1 MNRKTQGCLHGSNTT
16 AMTPYYTYKTQ
27 EKKVFISLKLW
38 PWQPSL
44 RNRQEWSISLSWAA
58 LDHQMWLARD
68 CYNILFFLWTKYYKL
83 CLLVLVL
90 PTQFSGFCSYWM
102 MHFYRRGHACFPA
115 SRWGIHCHHMTCHII
130 RLQCFLFAVTAKVSK
145 ILNIAVLLWP
155 SNSDDSYSITV
166 LCEWGII
173 SELILF
179 KNSMW
184 SRTNPFLYK

>member
-1 MNRKTQGCLHGSNTT
+1 
-16 AMTPYYTYKTQ
+16 MTPYYTYKVQ

-90 PTQFSGFCSYWM
+90 STEFSGFCILKDAFSLERSHKSSCLEMRHSLPSHDLSY
-102 MHFYRRGHACFPA
+102 HQAPVLCV
-115 SRWGIHCHHMTCHII
+115 
-130 RLQCFLFAVTAKVSK
+130 FAVTAKVWK
-145 ILNIAVLLWP
+145 ILNITLLLWP
-155 SNSDDSYSITV
+155 TNSDDSYSITV
-166 LCEWGII
+166 LCEWEII
-173 SELILF
+173 SELIVF

-184 SRTNPFLYK
+184 LRTNPFLY

>member
-1 MNRKTQGCLHGSNTT
+1 
-16 AMTPYYTYKTQ
+16 MTPYYTYKVQ

-90 PTQFSGFCSYWM
+90 SRVLWVLHSEGCIFTGEVTQIFLPRDEAFTAITWPVISSGSSALCLLSQLKY
-102 MHFYRRGHACFPA
+102 GK
-115 SRWGIHCHHMTCHII
+115 SSISHCCCDLLTQMT
-130 RLQCFLFAVTAKVSK
+130 LTA
-145 ILNIAVLLWP
+145 
-155 SNSDDSYSITV
+155 
-166 LCEWGII
+166 
-173 SELILF
+173 
-179 KNSMW
+179 
-184 SRTNPFLYK
+184 

>member
-44 RNRQEWSISLSWAA
+44 RNRKEWSISLSWAA

-102 MHFYRRGHACFPA
+102 MHFYCRGHACFPA
-115 SRWGIHCHHMTCHII
+115 SRRGIHSITWSVISSGSSAFCLLSQLKYRKSSI
-130 RLQCFLFAVTAKVSK
+130 LQCCCDLVTQMTLTA
-145 ILNIAVLLWP
+145 
-155 SNSDDSYSITV
+155 
-166 LCEWGII
+166 
-173 SELILF
+173 
-179 KNSMW
+179 
-184 SRTNPFLYK
+184 

>member
-1 MNRKTQGCLHGSNTT
+1 
-16 AMTPYYTYKTQ
+16 MTPYYTYKTQ

-90 PTQFSGFCSYWM
+90 STQFSGFCIMKDAFLLERS
-102 MHFYRRGHACFPA
+102 RNLPA

-130 RLQCFLFAVTAKVSK
+130 RLQCFPVFAVTAKVSK
-145 ILNIAVLLWP
+145 ILNIALLLWP
-155 SNSDDSYSITV
+155 SNSDDSYRITV
-166 LCEWGII
+166 LCEWEII

-184 SRTNPFLYK
+184 SRTNPFLY